1 MCFYFSSSSYGVF
14 SLLDGRRSRTERA
27 EMKRELADSHAVTQ
41 QLCSCLGV
49 IRPGQ
54 ETDSRAAR
62 RCLPAP
68 CYFKPPSSVTAVGVS
83 AKEVAPTP
91 PPSCLTDSAALCP
104 RSLWGFYFFIFLAPS
119 SRQAGRSSAVLGEG
133 GCGGLEGER
142 ESKSER
148 LVTLPL
154 DYTDA
159 W

>member
-1 MCFYFSSSSYGVF
+1 MSTKAILDKTTNKCKGAQCVLFFLR
-14 SLLDGRRSRTERA
+14 SLFLTRRHSRTERA
-27 EMKRELADSHAVTQ
+27 EKKCELAHSRAVTQ

-54 ETDSRAAR
+54 ETDSQAVR

-104 RSLWGFYFFIFLAPS
+104 GSCCFLFFFRSLVSPS
-119 SRQAGRSSAVLGEG
+119 GMVLCGAGG
-133 GCGGLEGER
+133 
-142 ESKSER
+142 
-148 LVTLPL
+148 
-154 DYTDA
+154 D
-159 W
+159 